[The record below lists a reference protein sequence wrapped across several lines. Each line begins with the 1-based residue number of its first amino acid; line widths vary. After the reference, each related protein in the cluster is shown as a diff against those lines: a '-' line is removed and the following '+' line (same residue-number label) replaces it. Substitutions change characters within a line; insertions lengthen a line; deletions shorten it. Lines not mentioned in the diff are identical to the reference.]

1 MSTLDTLP
9 RVFLLA
15 GRDKRL
21 AQGGPWVYSNEVRM
35 DAEAKALAP
44 GSLVQL
50 IRVDG
55 KPMAVGTF
63 NAHTLIAFRRFGPPG
78 CVVDRAFVAA
88 RVRAALA
95 LRDRLIPEPF
105 YRLIHAEADGL
116 PGLIADRYGDTM
128 VLQIGTA
135 GMEAMLDDVLAAL
148 DEAFAPKAV
157 VLRNDSH
164 ARSLEGMKMYVKTAR
179 GAIEG
184 PVPVRENGLEFLADP
199 LVGQKTGWFFDQR
212 RNRKMVADLCR
223 TGGAVL
229 DLYCHTG
236 GFAVAAAAA
245 GATSVLAVDRSTPA
259 LELARQAAA
268 RNGLNGKIAFEH
280 ADVFD
285 RIEALGAE
293 GRRFDVVVADPPAF
307 VKARKDLGSG
317 AKGYRKLVRLAA
329 ELVAPG
335 GFLFVASCSH
345 NMSPDLFAAEV
356 AKGLSTAGRG
366 GRVLAATGADV
377 DHPVHPHLP
386 ETQYLKALLLQVD

>member
-1 MSTLDTLP
+1 
-9 RVFLLA
+9 
-15 GRDKRL
+15 
-21 AQGGPWVYSNEVRM
+21 
-35 DAEAKALAP
+35 
-44 GSLVQL
+44 
-50 IRVDG
+50 
-55 KPMAVGTF
+55 
-63 NAHTLIAFRRFGPPG
+63 
-78 CVVDRAFVAA
+78 
-88 RVRAALA
+88 
-95 LRDRLIPEPF
+95 
-105 YRLIHAEADGL
+105 
-116 PGLIADRYGDTM
+116 
-128 VLQIGTA
+128 
-135 GMEAMLDDVLAAL
+135 ML
-148 DEAFAPKAV
+148 
-157 VLRNDSH
+157 S
-164 ARSLEGMKMYVKTAR
+164 
-179 GAIEG
+179 
-184 PVPVRENGLEFLADP
+184 
-199 LVGQKTGWFFDQR
+199 
-212 RNRKMVADLCR
+212 
-223 TGGAVL
+223 
-229 DLYCHTG
+229 
-236 GFAVAAAAA
+236 
-245 GATSVLAVDRSTPA
+245 VDRSTPA

-268 RNGLNGKIAFEH
+268 RNGLDGKIAFEH